1 MTILKCDKLC
11 VSYDNATVVQNAS
24 FEINDGDY
32 VLIVGENGS
41 GKSTL
46 VKAILGLL
54 SPSSGTLSFEGGLS
68 QSEIGYLAQQNE
80 VKREFPASVMEV
92 VMSGFCGK
100 KGFFPFYT
108 KAQKQLAHKNLKKL
122 DIDAYSRHP
131 ISELSGGQIRRVL
144 LARALC
150 ATKKLILC
158 DEPAAGLDTMGTTQL
173 YDAIKRL
180 NDEKITV
187 IMVTH
192 DLKASLAY
200 ATKVIHMAND
210 GVYVMQRDE
219 YAKSELAHKLFGI
232 PD

>member
-11 VSYDNATVVQNAS
+11 VSYDNAVAVQNAS
-24 FEINDGDY
+24 FEIEDGDY

-46 VKAILGLL
+46 VKTILGLL
-54 SPSSGTLSFEGGLS
+54 SPSSGTISFEGGLM
-68 QSEIGYLAQQNE
+68 QNEIGYLAQQTE

-100 KGFFPFYT
+100 KGFLPFYT
-108 KAQKQLAHKNLKKL
+108 KAQKQIALENLKKL
-122 DIDAYSRHP
+122 DMQAYARHP
-131 ISELSGGQIRRVL
+131 ISELSGGQTRRVL

-158 DEPAAGLDTMGTTQL
+158 DEPAAGLDTIGTSQL
-173 YDAIKRL
+173 YNAIRRL

-192 DLKASLAY
+192 DLRASLSY
-200 ATKVIHMAND
+200 ATKIIHMAND
-210 GVYVMQRDE
+210 GVYCMSKDE
-219 YAKSELAHKLFGI
+219 YKKSELGRNLFGI
-232 PD
+232 LD

>member
-1 MTILKCDKLC
+1 MTILKCNKLC
-11 VSYDNATVVQNAS
+11 VSYDNSVVVQNAS
-24 FEINDGDY
+24 FEIDDGDY

-46 VKAILGLL
+46 VKALLGLL
-54 SPSSGTLSFEGGLS
+54 SPSSGTLSFEGGLR
-68 QSEIGYLAQQNE
+68 QNEIGYLAQQNE

-92 VMSGFCGK
+92 VMSGFCAK
-100 KGFFPFYT
+100 RGFLPFYT
-108 KAQKQLAHKNLKKL
+108 KAQKQLAHDNLKKL
-122 DIDAYSRHP
+122 DMDAYARYP
-131 ISELSGGQIRRVL
+131 ISELSGGQTRRVL

-158 DEPAAGLDTMGTTQL
+158 DEPASGLDSIGTTQL

-192 DLKASLAY
+192 DLKESLAY
-200 ATKVIHMAND
+200 ANKVIHMAND
-210 GVYVMQRDE
+210 GVYFMSKDE
-219 YAKSELAHKLFGI
+219 YTKSSLAHKLFGVLE
-232 PD
+232 